1 MSTQKTFKGYRPREW
16 QKYVHNGIT
25 KYGYRSGHIHI
36 VKAKRQIGKSMIVEN
51 ELLRFAIN
59 YKGCTSICLSLT
71 LSSCRKIYRDLITA
85 IQDSGIINRK
95 NDSLLEIEL
104 FNGSQIIFK
113 SAQQKETLRGYTVSG
128 ILCIDEAAYIP
139 DEIFN
144 IVMPFVDVHNAPIL
158 MVSTPRLKE
167 GTFWEYYNLGL
178 SDDSGKVSSYDL
190 CQFDTSEFLS
200 DEKLELYRKSMP
212 RNQFQTEYLGLFIDE
227 GGNVFETT
235 EETWISGQANGWLP
249 MRGTYGDLY
258 IGIDWANGNSGDD
271 TVITG
276 FDETG
281 TQIFLRY
288 FSTKKPLEQ
297 IETITHIFQDLL
309 DPEKIKKVT
318 CESNSIGTVYIDML
332 RTKNTNINIQEFNT
346 SNASKREIIEGFAAG
361 ISKGKV
367 KLMKD
372 KKQMK
377 EIAAYSMEIT
387 KNGSITYNAP
397 YGLNDDMCIADAIA
411 YSSITS
417 NKGNYNISFS
427 KNNTYGN

>member
-1 MSTQKTFKGYRPREW
+1 MSQQKTFKGYNPREW
-16 QKYVHNGIT
+16 QKVVHQNISR
-25 KYGYRSGHIHI
+25 YGFRSGHIHI
-36 VKAKRQIGKSMIVEN
+36 VKAKRQIGKSMIIEN

-59 YKGCTSICLSLT
+59 FKGSTSICLSLT

-85 IQDSGIINRK
+85 IQDSGIIKRK

-104 FNGSQIIFK
+104 YNGSLIIFK

-139 DEIFN
+139 DDVFN
-144 IVMPFVDVHNAPIL
+144 IVMPFVDVHNAPVL

-178 SDDSGKVSSYDL
+178 SEGSDKVSSYDL
-190 CQFDTSEFLS
+190 CKYDTSEFLS

-212 RNQFQTEYLGLFIDE
+212 RNQFMTEYLGEFIDE

-235 EETWISGQANGWLP
+235 DATWISGQANGWLP
-249 MRGTYGDLY
+249 QKGTYGDLY

-276 FDETG
+276 FDSTG

-309 DPEKIKKVT
+309 EPSKIRKVT
-318 CESNSIGTVYIDML
+318 CESNSMGTVYIDML
-332 RTKNTNINIQEFNT
+332 RSHNPNIIIQEFTTTN
-346 SNASKREIIEGFAAG
+346 SSKREIIEGFAAG
-361 ISKGKV
+361 ISNGKV

-372 KKQMK
+372 KKQIK

-397 YGLNDDMCIADAIA
+397 YGLNDDMCMADAIA

-417 NKGNYNISFS
+417 NKGNYIISFS
-427 KNNTYGN
+427 K